1 MMILRLLVCGYL
13 PPRFVLFLRF
23 GGVAIDHRVHIAR
36 RHVVEELDRRV
47 IRVFKGLKNEGLAF
61 PAFLDSV
68 FIQQKIDPFPAF
80 FLLAE

>member
-23 GGVAIDHRVHIAR
+23 GCVAHQVHIAR
-36 RHVVEELDRRV
+36 RHVVEELDRLV

-68 FIQQKIDPFPAF
+68 FIQQKIDPFPVF